1 VHHPS
6 DDKMIHIEMHLY
18 IPVKHLDHVADLEEI
33 KIAYTNL
40 LKEPEENM
48 PFERSM

>member
-1 VHHPS
+1 
-6 DDKMIHIEMHLY
+6 
-18 IPVKHLDHVADLEEI
+18 LEEI

-48 PFERSM
+48 PFERSMWVYYEINLEKDGVW